1 MGIVQDSLLGVSM
14 FTLKDTFLNKAQVMN
29 LIMWIDNWEGELPM
43 PAILKPKPL
52 WTGKQIMTL
61 IIPEKM
67 TMKKLSGK
75 TDDEKWFSSKDE

>member
-1 MGIVQDSLLGVSM
+1 
-14 FTLKDTFLNKAQVMN
+14 
-29 LIMWIDNWEGELPM
+29 
-43 PAILKPKPL
+43 
-52 WTGKQIMTL
+52 MTL